1 MVVDRW
7 HAQILHSE
15 RVKKKKQYEKLKEM
29 WTGENYRGFGCREGV
44 RRRKKRGRTGGE
56 GETRDTDRG

>member
-1 MVVDRW
+1 
-7 HAQILHSE
+7 
-15 RVKKKKQYEKLKEM
+15 M